1 MDALCLTLRF
11 SLFVARVNQ
20 QVLDGQCCSSSVS
33 RCAAA
38 DVEIEHPQLQPGG
51 GQGEPGLGRWVLLQ
65 CPAQEEG
72 FQKQVA

>member
-1 MDALCLTLRF
+1 MDALCLKSGFLCLLQSESTGAGR
-11 SLFVARVNQ
+11 
-20 QVLDGQCCSSSVS
+20 QCCSLVS

-38 DVEIEHPQLQPGG
+38 DVKPEHPQLQPGG

>member
-1 MDALCLTLRF
+1 MA
-11 SLFVARVNQ
+11 
-20 QVLDGQCCSSSVS
+20 VLLSSVS